1 MESDSR
7 AVLAAAAGFASEN
20 GFDWLLVVSDVETL
34 VRDVFV
40 KISPA
45 LRLHE
50 AVWGGSGLVTSG
62 PSSAR
67 CPSPLPDPLPQGQR
81 WDAAIK
87 PERIT
92 RLAAQDL
99 PTFFHAALC
108 WWIGPA
114 HFVRPEAALDALSA
128 ASGPAWRAD
137 YMTNLWRRGRAYKT
151 AQALTVFHAP
161 LPPLGAVD
169 RMRLVQAL
177 ERDPAFMP
185 AHYGGHTLWLPY
197 TGLNPVIER
206 EQTRGLFFEQ
216 EELSFL
222 AERLGAGRRI
232 VDAGANT
239 GNHTLFFAGPMQAA
253 AVTPIEPHPRAAAA
267 IRAAV
272 AENRLANVDLS
283 QLGKAV
289 GAEPGRLRRI
299 DSEGGGL
306 GATRYVADPEGDT
319 AVVRLDDIVAGSVD
333 LLKIDVEGMEM
344 AALAGAEE
352 LISRSRPA
360 IFIEVLDA
368 GIREF
373 TAWVD
378 GHGYRFEKLFPDKTH
393 CNYFLVPAEW
403 P

>member
-1 MESDSR
+1 
-7 AVLAAAAGFASEN
+7 V
-20 GFDWLLVVSDVETL
+20 
-34 VRDVFV
+34 
-40 KISPA
+40 
-45 LRLHE
+45 
-50 AVWGGSGLVTSG
+50 
-62 PSSAR
+62 
-67 CPSPLPDPLPQGQR
+67 
-81 WDAAIK
+81 
-87 PERIT
+87 ERIT

-99 PTFFHAALC
+99 PTLFHAALC
-108 WWIGPA
+108 WWIGPT
-114 HFVRPEAALDALSA
+114 HFVRPAAALDALSS
-128 ASGPAWRAD
+128 ASGAAWRAD
-137 YMTNLWRRGRAYKT
+137 YMMNLWRRRRAYKT

-161 LPPLGAVD
+161 LPQLGEAD
-169 RMRLVQAL
+169 RERLVQAL
-177 ERDPAFMP
+177 ERDPVFMP
-185 AHYGGHTLWLPY
+185 IRYGGRTLRLPY

-206 EQTRGLFFEQ
+206 EQTRGLYFEQ
-216 EELSFL
+216 EELSSL
-222 AERLGAGRRI
+222 AGRLGAALRI

-267 IRAAV
+267 IRAA
-272 AENRLANVDLS
+272 AAQNGLANVDLS

-289 GAEPGRLRRI
+289 GAQSGRLRRI

-319 AVVRLDDIVAGSVD
+319 AVVRLDDIVRGPVD

-352 LISRSRPA
+352 LISRSRPT

-368 GIREF
+368 GIAEF

-378 GHGYRFEKLFPDKTH
+378 GHGYRFERLFPDKTH